1 MTTLESCSHLWTVL
15 ESQELTFSSSTIRS
29 LKTRSLRHSSRST
42 GKDLDLDFKFW
53 SLDFGFGLGLLCRDE
68 LVDYYTPVGWSEVLL
83 ETRRD
88 NTESNL
94 GNLITG
100 FYKLGRCYLSFLCT
114 DSMVQFNKWDDI
126 NIAFINDGGIR

>member
-1 MTTLESCSHLWTVL
+1 MTTLESCSPLWTVL
-15 ESQELTFSSSTIRS
+15 ESQELTFSFSTILS
-29 LKTRSLRHSSRST
+29 LKTRGLRHSSRST
-42 GKDLDLDFKFW
+42 GEDLDFKYL
-53 SLDFGFGLGLLCRDE
+53 SLDFGFELGLGCRGE
-68 LVDYYTPVGWSEVLL
+68 LADYYTPVGWSEVLL
-83 ETRRD
+83 ETKRD

-100 FYKLGRCYLSFLCT
+100 FYRLGRCYLSFLCT